1 MATSMNSSIVH
12 YVAKLATIPV
22 TAEEEKKLADGF
34 TKTLTVVD
42 ELKKVNTTNVEPT
55 HQVSGL
61 INVFR
66 KDVVDMDRMF
76 TQEQALANASQS
88 HNGFFVVEQI
98 LDQD

>member
-1 MATSMNSSIVH
+1 
-12 YVAKLATIPV
+12 
-22 TAEEEKKLADGF
+22 
-34 TKTLTVVD
+34 VVD